1 MPPRSK
7 RPGFT
12 LIELL
17 VVIAIIAILIGL
29 LLPAVQKVRD
39 AANRSTCQNNLKQ
52 LGLALHNCQS
62 THGKM
67 PPATGSFPTPN
78 TSSTP
83 IQGNGWGPI
92 TFHLL
97 PFIEQSNLYNGSLS
111 TAAGATLG
119 QYDTR
124 SNSNAF
130 GPPNKYPAE
139 MPVPKLFLCPS
150 DPTLKDNPNGIGIG
164 YPGWGASCYAANWQ
178 AFGNPKTPSGSNLS
192 GWASYASLA
201 ASFTDGTSNTIAFA
215 EKYAYGTI
223 TRSTSYPYAGALW
236 ANNDNPGDIFSPAFA
251 VTYDWGSGTNNYA
264 QYSPAP
270 AMFQVKPTPWNK
282 ASNVNLASTSHDVMN
297 VVMFDGS
304 VRSIA
309 GQVDPNL
316 VWWPLFT
323 PDAGDVPGSF

>member
-1 MPPRSK
+1 MPSRTK

-39 AANRSTCQNNLKQ
+39 AAARSQCQNNLKQ
-52 LGLALHNCQS
+52 IGLALHNCH
-62 THGKM
+62 TTYGKM
-67 PPATGSFPTPN
+67 PPATGAFPTVN
-78 TSSTP
+78 TTNTP
-83 IQGNGWGPI
+83 IAGNGWGPI

-97 PFIEQSNLYNGSLS
+97 PYIEQGNLYNNSLS

-124 SNSNAF
+124 SNANAL
-130 GPPNKYPAE
+130 GNYPATQA
-139 MPVPKLFLCPS
+139 VPKVYLCPS

-178 AFGNPKTPSGSNLS
+178 AFGNPKIQNSGNLQGWQSYPTLPS
-192 GWASYASLA
+192 
-201 ASFTDGTSNTIAFA
+201 SFTDGTSTTIAFA

-223 TRSTSYPYAGALW
+223 TRSTSYKYAGALW
-236 ANNDNPGDIFSPAFA
+236 ANNDSPGDIFSPGFA
-251 VTYDWGSGTNNYA
+251 VTFDWGSGTNNYA

-270 AMFQVKPTPWNK
+270 AMFQVKPTPWNT
-282 ASNVNLASTSHDVMN
+282 ASNVNLASTGHDAMN

-304 VRSIA
+304 VRSLSR
-309 GQVDPNL
+309 QVDPNL
-316 VWWPLFT
+316 VWWPLLT
-323 PDAGDVPGSF
+323 PDAGDVPGNF